1 MFSEMVEGMALD
13 PENRLLYWTDG
24 GLNTIEVL
32 DLNGMIHSTILENLN
47 NPRAIALDPSMG

>member
-1 MFSEMVEGMALD
+1 MVEGMALD